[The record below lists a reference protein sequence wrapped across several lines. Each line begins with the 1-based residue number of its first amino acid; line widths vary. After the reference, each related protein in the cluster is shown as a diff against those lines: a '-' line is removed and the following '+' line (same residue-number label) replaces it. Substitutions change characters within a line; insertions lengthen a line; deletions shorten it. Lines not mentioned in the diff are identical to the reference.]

1 MSVCGFLWIF
11 DMKPTHLCVQVGWLL
26 SGRDDAAVLLPVAMG
41 FVRQSVVQTV
51 REGVESEQEFIH

>member
-1 MSVCGFLWIF
+1 
-11 DMKPTHLCVQVGWLL
+11 MKPTHLCVQVGWLL